1 MCLFFQQEDAELLS
15 SSPRG
20 WALREWCDLLEI
32 KTSLDACHLFSTE
45 HTLYVTLLLLIL
57 RTTSKLVDYH
67 SNLIDAKTLIRE
79 TQFVFNI
86 TNKFSAWESHFKPQS
101 VIFPRM
107 YSIFILTYGLLKQ
120 PVDTWFEEIQ
130 WHLFFFLRF
139 LLSVLSLS
147 LEFFP
152 HFLVF
157 ISVLYVGNLL
167 KSMNPW
173 LPLDIKHVLPKK
185 LITSSGGR
193 ESFLPGGSHHWQ
205 IWYPAGVFTGV
216 THRSF

>member
-130 WHLFFFLRF
+130 WRLFFFFYVFFF
-139 LLSVLSLS
+139 LYCLFPWSFSLIFWSSFLCFMLETCLSLWI
-147 LEFFP
+147 LGYP
-152 HFLVF
+152 WILNMC
-157 ISVLYVGNLL
+157 YQ
-167 KSMNPW
+167 KS
-173 LPLDIKHVLPKK
+173 
-185 LITSSGGR
+185 
-193 ESFLPGGSHHWQ
+193 
-205 IWYPAGVFTGV
+205 
-216 THRSF
+216 